1 MTDVRDRPSRPERSA
16 GRGYERLRRA
26 FADER
31 CVMLDGG
38 VATELPGAGLDEP
51 GWGTRALV
59 EAPDAVLAVHRS
71 YLDAGCDVISTD
83 TWGLASAAED
93 LHWMDLGR
101 RGLSLARE
109 AVGDRDCA
117 IAFSLNGEVDGE
129 LGGETARLLGRM
141 FNDDPGPPDL
151 ILLETLSLLP
161 SSLDRTVEELVATGL
176 PVWLSFRRCRHGLC
190 GVFGQHWGGPEGD
203 AFGRAARRFEQM
215 GVAALAINCIPPDH
229 VAGMVSYL
237 RDFVDLPLGVY
248 PNLGYYTDR
257 GWSFD
262 PGVGG
267 AEYAELALRW
277 REEGAQII
285 GGCCGVR
292 PEHIA
297 AARQR
302 LDGTRPG
309 HRRPLAEPAAE
320 TPAQPAP
327 AWTDARGRALYPL
340 PFPKLDVE
348 PGVIA
353 PAAPSFMAWRHLFA
367 EGIGAGRRCLDVGCG
382 TGILGVQ
389 LALNHAAHVHCID
402 IDARAV
408 SNTLANAFRNGVSD
422 RVTGATVDLYP
433 WVPEEHYEVVVASL
447 AQRPTDPFQSGA
459 SHRRSDYYGR
469 MLLDQLI
476 AKLPDALAPEG
487 TAYVVQL
494 SIVSQQH
501 TAALLA
507 EVGLEATVVDYALC
521 PPPPDHAE
529 IRAQVER
536 VEALSDAHHHAIG
549 DQTALAAYLLE
560 IRHAN

>member
-1 MTDVRDRPSRPERSA
+1 M
-16 GRGYERLRRA
+16 
-26 FADER
+26 
-31 CVMLDGG
+31 
-38 VATELPGAGLDEP
+38 
-51 GWGTRALV
+51 
-59 EAPDAVLAVHRS
+59 
-71 YLDAGCDVISTD
+71 
-83 TWGLASAAED
+83 
-93 LHWMDLGR
+93 
-101 RGLSLARE
+101 
-109 AVGDRDCA
+109 
-117 IAFSLNGEVDGE
+117 
-129 LGGETARLLGRM
+129 
-141 FNDDPGPPDL
+141 
-151 ILLETLSLLP
+151 
-161 SSLDRTVEELVATGL
+161 
-176 PVWLSFRRCRHGLC
+176 WLSFRRCRHGLC

-257 GWSFD
+257 GWRFD

-292 PEHIA
+292 PGAHRGRARAPGRNPARSPPPARRARRGDAGRNPPRRGPMPA
-297 AARQR
+297 AARCTR
-302 LDGTRPG
+302 CRSRSSMSSRASSPPRRRASWPGGTCS
-309 HRRPLAEPAAE
+309 RR
-320 TPAQPAP
+320 
-327 AWTDARGRALYPL
+327 GS
-340 PFPKLDVE
+340 
-348 PGVIA
+348 A
-353 PAAPSFMAWRHLFA
+353 PAA
-367 EGIGAGRRCLDVGCG
+367 GAS
-382 TGILGVQ
+382 TS
-389 LALNHAAHVHCID
+389 AAAPASSASSSRSTTPRTCTASTSTR
-402 IDARAV
+402 ARS

-422 RVTGATVDLYP
+422 RLTAATVDLYP
-433 WVPEEHYEVVVASL
+433 WVPEERYEVVVASL

-487 TAYVVQL
+487 TAYIVQL

-507 EVGLEATVVDYALC
+507 EVGLEVQVSDYALC
-521 PPPPDHAE
+521 PPPPDYAE

-549 DQTALAAYLLE
+549 DESALAAYLLE
-560 IRHAN
+560 IRHAG